1 MALGTFCE
9 PVLGNKTTIIANCVG
24 NVVGEIRALGFDGYI
39 HEMAVLRLGE
49 MFIEV
54 GMEGGAAVQI
64 ARHAVAMEDELVKE
78 VARFILDDVEVG
90 VVAIAGNKVA
100 VFLVP
105 RGVFDTEVFCHS
117 VALMTSQNWRGRCFL
132 ERLDTFDLPSV
143 CRHTVQTIARPLA
156 RPLFI

>member
-1 MALGTFCE
+1 MALGTFCK
-9 PVLGNKTTIIANCVG
+9 PVLGNKTAIIANG
-24 NVVGEIRALGFDGYI
+24 IGDVVGEIRTLGFDAYI
-39 HEMAVLRLGE
+39 HKLAVLRFGKV
-49 MFIEV
+49 FVKV
-54 GMEGGAAVQI
+54 GVEGGAAVQI

-78 VARFILDDVEVG
+78 IARFILDDIEVG
-90 VVAIAGNKVA
+90 VVAIAGDEVA